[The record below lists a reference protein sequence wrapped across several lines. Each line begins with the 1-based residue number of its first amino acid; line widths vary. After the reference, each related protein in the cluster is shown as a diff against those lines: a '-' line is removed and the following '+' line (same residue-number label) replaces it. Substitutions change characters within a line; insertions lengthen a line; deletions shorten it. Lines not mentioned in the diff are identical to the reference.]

1 MTTNDKVELA
11 WFSAIMLSLPVLM
24 LAGSIAI

>member
-1 MTTNDKVELA
+1 MTTKDKVELA
-11 WFSAIMLSLPVLM
+11 WFSAIMLGLPALM